1 MAAASR
7 RLGIDSNYLPTLDGW
22 RALAIL
28 GVMICHSCD
37 ALFHADG
44 PHPNAVLH
52 ALTRHGALG
61 VDVFFG
67 ISGFLICTRLIEEH
81 KKNGHISLK
90 RFYIRRAFRIL
101 PPYFT
106 YLAVLGVLAAAGLI
120 FVAPT
125 VWWSCLLF
133 FRNYLPVSQAGR
145 FYTGHC
151 WSLSIEE
158 HFYLLWPT
166 LLVLWGIGRARRWV
180 VVLAGAVACW
190 RVFEF
195 RHQWLGQVIGG
206 VGFFPRTDVRF
217 DGLLWGCWA
226 ALMLA
231 SPTWRAVFHRWL
243 CPSVWLGLV
252 AAFIACVYYQPP
264 LGMVWQALLIPLILV
279 GTVLRPDTGI
289 GRFLEAGPMQWIG
302 RLSYSLYLWNSL
314 FFPVMDNPRPL
325 PLGHL
330 QELPWS
336 ILPVFACA
344 SVSYYLAERPMIR
357 LGHSLASRIAR
368 DERQPVEAKL
378 RLPAKEA
385 A

>member
-1 MAAASR
+1 MASTGC
-7 RLGIDSNYLPTLDGW
+7 RLAIDSNYLPTLDGW

-37 ALFHADG
+37 AFFHAEG
-44 PHPNAVLH
+44 PYPNAALH
-52 ALTRHGALG
+52 AVTRHGALG

-81 KKNGHISLK
+81 KKNGCISLK

-106 YLAVLGVLAAAGLI
+106 YLAVLGLLTAAGLI
-120 FVAPT
+120 YVAPT

-151 WSLSIEE
+151 WSLAIEE

-180 VVLAGAVACW
+180 LVLAGAIACW
-190 RVFEF
+190 RVVEF
-195 RHQWLGQVIGG
+195 RHQWLGQWLPG
-206 VGFFPRTDVRF
+206 VGFFPRTDIRL

-231 SPTWRAVFHRWL
+231 SPTWRAAWQRRLSPGIWI
-243 CPSVWLGLV
+243 GLV
-252 AAFIACVYYQPP
+252 GAFVACVYYQPP
-264 LGMVWQALLIPLILV
+264 LGMVWQAMLIPILLV
-279 GTVLRPDTGI
+279 GTVLRPETLV
-289 GRFLEAGPMQWIG
+289 GRFLESGPMQWIG

-325 PLGHL
+325 PLGRL

-336 ILPVFACA
+336 IVPVFACA
-344 SVSYYLAERPMIR
+344 ALSYYLVERPMIR
-357 LGHSLASRIAR
+357 LGHIVAAR
-368 DERQPVEAKL
+368 VGKNDQVSARPE
-378 RLPAKEA
+378 LPIPAREA

>member
-1 MAAASR
+1 M
-7 RLGIDSNYLPTLDGW
+7 G
-22 RALAIL
+22 
-28 GVMICHSCD
+28 
-37 ALFHADG
+37 
-44 PHPNAVLH
+44 
-52 ALTRHGALG
+52 
-61 VDVFFG
+61 
-67 ISGFLICTRLIEEH
+67 
-81 KKNGHISLK
+81 
-90 RFYIRRAFRIL
+90 
-101 PPYFT
+101 
-106 YLAVLGVLAAAGLI
+106 
-120 FVAPT
+120 
-125 VWWSCLLF
+125 
-133 FRNYLPVSQAGR
+133 
-145 FYTGHC
+145 
-151 WSLSIEE
+151 
-158 HFYLLWPT
+158 
-166 LLVLWGIGRARRWV
+166 
-180 VVLAGAVACW
+180 
-190 RVFEF
+190 
-195 RHQWLGQVIGG
+195 
-206 VGFFPRTDVRF
+206 
-217 DGLLWGCWA
+217 WA

-252 AAFIACVYYQPP
+252 GAFIACVYYQPP

-279 GTVLRPDTGI
+279 GTVLRPDTWI

-330 QELPWS
+330 QELPWN

-344 SVSYYLAERPMIR
+344 SVSYYLVERPMIR